1 MNDYKVPEKILARA
15 KSISKEI
22 FKHNYNY
29 YVLDKPEIT
38 DDLYD
43 QLFRELQQLE
53 IKYPSISDENS
64 PTKRVGGEPLSG
76 FNVFKHDPP
85 MMSLD
90 NIFSKDELVDYEEK
104 ILRFLKKE
112 NKIQN
117 LNYVV
122 EPKLDGVAVEVI
134 YKDGFFSSGGTRGDG
149 TNGEDVTENLRTI
162 RSLPLQLLSGPG
174 IPSHPKILS
183 IRGEVVFPITAFQH
197 FNKKR
202 EKEGNSLFANPR
214 NAAAGSLRQLD
225 SSETSSRPLDIF
237 FYALGR
243 CEGYNF
249 KSQSEIL
256 EIFPQW
262 GLPVSPFFTLCLNI
276 EQIYVSYQEF
286 LRNRPNYDYELD
298 GMVIKVDS
306 FSCQNFLGNTSRA
319 PRWATAYKFPSESST
334 TIVKDIIFQIGRT
347 GAVTPVA
354 ILKPVKVG
362 GVEVSRATLH
372 NHEEIL
378 RKDILV
384 GDTVNIQRAG
394 DVIPKISSVINS
406 KRPKDAFRKDFPKNC
421 PICATLL
428 YKNIEEA
435 VIRCPNFLCPAV
447 VCERIKHFASNSA
460 MDIDGMGEKMIKRL
474 VTSGY
479 VNEPAD
485 IYRLRFEKL
494 LLLDRMGNKSAK
506 NLIDSIEKSKNTT
519 FDRFIYSLGI
529 RFVGERVSKIIA
541 LHFKDINEIINAGK
555 ESLLQID
562 EIGETVAESIIAF
575 FSTIESLKFV
585 ENLLQVGISFDINQN
600 DKDDISDSPFLNKS
614 FVITGTL
621 KKIKRADAKK
631 MIEKLGGR
639 LVGSVSSKTD
649 FLILGDDPG
658 KKYNDAL
665 KLGIEIL
672 NEDNFESFFIRNEIL

>member
-1 MNDYKVPEKILARA
+1 MSDYKVPKKILARA

-112 NKIQN
+112 NRVQD

-183 IRGEVVFPITAFQH
+183 IRGEVVFPIKAFQH

-243 CEGYNF
+243 CEGYDFN
-249 KSQSEIL
+249 SQSEIL
-256 EIFPQW
+256 KVLPEW
-262 GLPVSPFFTLCLNI
+262 GLPVSPFFKLCLNTEEI
-276 EQIYVSYQEF
+276 HVSYQEF
-286 LRNRPNYDYELD
+286 LAKRPNYDYELD

-306 FSCQNFLGNTSRA
+306 FFCQNILGNTSRA

-334 TIVKDIIFQIGRT
+334 TVIKDIIFQIGRT

-354 ILKPVKVG
+354 ILEPVNINDAT
-362 GVEVSRATLH
+362 VSRATLH
-372 NHEEIL
+372 NIQYIRALNLEIGCQ
-378 RKDILV
+378 V
-384 GDTVNIQRAG
+384 
-394 DVIPKISSVINS
+394 
-406 KRPKDAFRKDFPKNC
+406 
-421 PICATLL
+421 
-428 YKNIEEA
+428 E
-435 VIRCPNFLCPAV
+435 VIR
-447 VCERIKHFASNSA
+447 
-460 MDIDGMGEKMIKRL
+460 
-474 VTSGY
+474 SG
-479 VNEPAD
+479 
-485 IYRLRFEKL
+485 
-494 LLLDRMGNKSAK
+494 
-506 NLIDSIEKSKNTT
+506 
-519 FDRFIYSLGI
+519 
-529 RFVGERVSKIIA
+529 
-541 LHFKDINEIINAGK
+541 EIIPR
-555 ESLLQID
+555 IVRRVD
-562 EIGETVAESIIAF
+562 
-575 FSTIESLKFV
+575 
-585 ENLLQVGISFDINQN
+585 
-600 DKDDISDSPFLNKS
+600 
-614 FVITGTL
+614 
-621 KKIKRADAKK
+621 
-631 MIEKLGGR
+631 
-639 LVGSVSSKTD
+639 
-649 FLILGDDPG
+649 
-658 KKYNDAL
+658 
-665 KLGIEIL
+665 
-672 NEDNFESFFIRNEIL
+672 